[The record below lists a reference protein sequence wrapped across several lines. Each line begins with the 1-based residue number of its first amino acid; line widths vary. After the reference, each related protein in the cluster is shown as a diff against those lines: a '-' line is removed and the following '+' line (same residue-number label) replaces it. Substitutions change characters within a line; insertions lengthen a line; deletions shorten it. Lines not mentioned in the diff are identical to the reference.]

1 MSSEIKPA
9 FDKRMSVEGIVAELR
24 DGMTIGIGGWAT
36 RRKPMALIRAIARSS
51 LKDLTIVS
59 YGGPDVGILAATGKI
74 KKLIF
79 AFVSLD
85 HYPLEPHFRNAR
97 QAGAFEI
104 LELDE
109 GLVHWGLR
117 AAAMRLPFLPTR
129 VGLGTDLVKQ
139 PELSQTVT
147 SPFADGEDFI
157 AMPALKLDVALL
169 HVHRSDERG
178 NVLTLSP
185 DPFFDEL
192 FARAADHTFVTT
204 EKLVPTAALAIQK
217 NARFNLVERALIT
230 GVAEAPFGAHP
241 TSAAPDYHLD
251 LKHIKLY
258 TESAA
263 SPEAWAAYRASFIDL
278 DDDAYLAALGGADA
292 ISALPKPIY

>member
-1 MSSEIKPA
+1 MSSETKAA
-9 FDKRMSVEGIVAELR
+9 FDKRLSVEDIVAELR

-36 RRKPMALIRAIARSS
+36 RRKPMALIRAIARSA

-59 YGGPDVGILAATGKI
+59 YGGPDVGILAAAGKL

-85 HYPLEPHFRNAR
+85 HYPLEPHFRAAR
-97 QAGAFEI
+97 QAGTVEI

-129 VGLGTDLVKQ
+129 IGVGTDLVKQ
-139 PELSQTVT
+139 PELAQTVV
-147 SPFADGEDFI
+147 SPFADGEEFV

-169 HVHRSDERG
+169 HVHRADERG

-192 FARAADHTFVTT
+192 FARAADRTFVTT
-204 EKLVPTAALAIQK
+204 EKLVPTAELEIQK

-251 LKHIKLY
+251 LKHIKTY

-263 SPEAWAAYRASFIDL
+263 SPEAWAEYKARFIDAGEA
-278 DDDAYLAALGGADA
+278 AYLEAVGGADA
-292 ISALPKPIY
+292 IAALPKPIY